1 MKAYIFEM
9 YIEKA
14 PSSMPNNSDNIS
26 HLFLTFENIFEYL
39 FPFTSLVTVTPEL
52 ISIF

>member
-26 HLFLTFENIFEYL
+26 HLFLTFENIL
-39 FPFTSLVTVTPEL
+39 FVF
-52 ISIF
+52 ISFYILGDCYPWIN

>member
-14 PSSMPNNSDNIS
+14 PSSMPNNSDNIF

-39 FPFTSLVTVTPEL
+39 FSFYILSDCYPW